1 MDTAPSNFLRRC
13 AAQRGHQKPANTHLS
28 GAAKSARPGAR
39 RSDGFF
45 VSHQASY
52 ARPSY
57 EDFISSPAKRQSRD
71 AHMSGLKQT
80 LQSGVSSVGQF
91 ATRVKESV
99 IEGAREASRINWGK
113 ETRGRAR
120 TAS

>member
-1 MDTAPSNFLRRC
+1 
-13 AAQRGHQKPANTHLS
+13 
-28 GAAKSARPGAR
+28 
-39 RSDGFF
+39 
-45 VSHQASY
+45 
-52 ARPSY
+52 
-57 EDFISSPAKRQSRD
+57 
-71 AHMSGLKQT
+71 MSGLKQT